1 MDCLEVKILII
12 DDEKAILEMLSK
24 RLERFGFVVD
34 VAETAE
40 VGISKINSSPY
51 DLIFTDIRMPDMS
64 GDDVFTYVK
73 TNVKK
78 STPVIAMSGT
88 PWLLG
93 NSNFDAVIAKPFS
106 KEELMATV
114 SQFVQIAQ
122 PKAIV

>member
-1 MDCLEVKILII
+1 MDRLEVKILII

-106 KEELMATV
+106 KEELMETV